1 MKNNKGFTI
10 LELLIAIFISII
22 LMSAIYYTYTT
33 FFMGIK
39 SERVNV
45 EQEIEKVV
53 SLELLRLDLEHLGYG
68 VGKNC
73 SGADY
78 TIYEINN
85 NDISNLLKIRS
96 TLNNSRNSTIG
107 WRICRN
113 GTLIKNEIEESNNNF
128 VYVDENGCVIET
140 VDNGTCSSGTGVFVG
155 YPFDS
160 GATGCNFNG
169 RNFCSEIKYYL
180 SNTNLPKNCH
190 PDTYNL
196 LRKVNNGVGQPLM
209 SCIADIKITVDM
221 DTDGDGKIDLK
232 DVDDVSSYT
241 ATELRAY
248 TKKINVYI
256 LYQEATPS
264 NPNFEFKNYQTDS
277 NGNYLEVDGVKLY
290 LPSNFEKYKWKAIKL
305 SVKPMSIIR

>member
-45 EQEIEKVV
+45 EQEIEKIV

-68 VGKNC
+68 VGINC
-73 SGADY
+73 SGTDY
-78 TIYEINN
+78 RIYEINN

-96 TLNNSRNSTIG
+96 TLNNSNNSTIG
-107 WRICRN
+107 WKICKN
-113 GTLIKNEIEESNNNF
+113 GNEIKKEMEKSNNNI
-128 VYVDENGCVIET
+128 VYVDENGCVIGT
-140 VDNGTCSSGTGVFVG
+140 VNDGSCPSGTSVYIG
-155 YPFDS
+155 YPYDT
-160 GATGCNFNG
+160 GATGCG
-169 RNFCSEIKYYL
+169 GFCTEIVYYL

-196 LRKVNNGVGQPLM
+196 LRKVNNGTGKPLL
-209 SCIADIKITVDM
+209 SCIADMKITVDM

-232 DVDDVSSYT
+232 DIDDVSSYT
-241 ATELRAY
+241 ADQLRAY
-248 TKKINVYI
+248 TKKINVYV

-264 NPNFEFKNYQTDS
+264 DPNFRFTNYQTDS